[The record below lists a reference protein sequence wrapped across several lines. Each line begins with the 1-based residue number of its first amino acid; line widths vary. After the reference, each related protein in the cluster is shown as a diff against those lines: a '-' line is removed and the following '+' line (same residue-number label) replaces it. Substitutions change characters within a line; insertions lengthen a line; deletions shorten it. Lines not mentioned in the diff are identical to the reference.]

1 MKRFTSLLLLFSFV
15 AMPLARA
22 EEPIMDDDI
31 FYTEEDDE
39 LFNRGKFVGIESNDY
54 LRARRRERNK
64 NWAIAIG
71 STVIGVATLFLV
83 NENHDK

>member
-1 MKRFTSLLLLFSFV
+1 MIHFIRILLLLCFV
-15 AMPLARA
+15 SMPLARA
-22 EEPIMDDDI
+22 EDPIMDDAI